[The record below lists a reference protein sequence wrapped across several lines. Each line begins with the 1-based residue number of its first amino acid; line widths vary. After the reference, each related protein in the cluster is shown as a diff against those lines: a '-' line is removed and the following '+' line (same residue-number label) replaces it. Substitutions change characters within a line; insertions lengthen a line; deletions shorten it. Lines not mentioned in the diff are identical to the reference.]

1 MKTLENRAGAY
12 LTGDEIADAVMEYS
26 GALVQEQLTE
36 VVEIPFEAK
45 PGLIH
50 RVKLL
55 IGWRSEVNAV
65 KNGLHGSELEDAELI
80 HTLRHKT
87 ERLRSPS
94 GDATFSEADV
104 DDFFPGS
111 EY

>member
-26 GALVQEQLTE
+26 GALVQEQRTE
-36 VVEIPFEAK
+36 VVEIPFLAK

-50 RVKLL
+50 RVQLL
-55 IGWRSEVNAV
+55 IGWRTEVNAI
-65 KNGLHGSELEDAELI
+65 KNGLHGAEIEDAELL
-80 HTLRHKT
+80 HALRHKT

-94 GDATFSEADV
+94 GDTPFSAEDADH
-104 DDFFPGS
+104 FFSGS
-111 EY
+111 DY

>member
-36 VVEIPFEAK
+36 VIEIPFVAK
-45 PGLIH
+45 PGLIR
-50 RVKLL
+50 RVRLL
-55 IGWRSEVNAV
+55 IGWRTEVNAV
-65 KNGLHGSELEDAELI
+65 KDGDGSDLQDAELI
-80 HTLRHKT
+80 DALHQKT
-87 ERLRSPS
+87 ERLRTPS
-94 GDATFSEADV
+94 GDAPFSAADV
-104 DDFFPGS
+104 YDYFPGS

>member
-36 VVEIPFEAK
+36 VIEIPYLAK

-50 RVKLL
+50 RVQLL
-55 IGWRSEVNAV
+55 IGWRTDVNAV
-65 KNGLHGSELEDAELI
+65 KDGMHETELEDAEFL

-87 ERLRSPS
+87 ERLRAPS
-94 GDATFSEADV
+94 GDVPFTEADV
-104 DDFFPGS
+104 NDFFPGS